1 MKRPRGPMTA
11 GELAALLEADPA
23 WVAAQAARDA
33 AHLQLKAQYRLAER
47 PLLADLRA
55 AGYDA
60 ESVWDL
66 VNTTADYAD
75 AVPTLI
81 RHLGEPYPDAVRD
94 GIARALAI
102 PQAKSVWDQL
112 VRFYRVEGPTT
123 RTKQGLA
130 AAIAVVADRKVI
142 AEVIELIRDVDQ
154 GPSRGLLLRALTRS
168 RDPAADQTISD
179 LASDPDLFK
188 EIAFIRREQKRRKSG
203 PAR

>member
-1 MKRPRGPMTA
+1 MTKLTV
-11 GELAALLEADPA
+11 GEYLRQRNADPA
-23 WVAAQAARDA
+23 WVAAQAASEA
-33 AHLQLKAQYRLAER
+33 ARLQLEAEYRHAQR

-55 AGYDA
+55 AGYAVDD
-60 ESVWDL
+60 VWDL
-66 VNTTADYAD
+66 VNTTAPYID
-75 AVPTLI
+75 AVPILI
-81 RHLGEPYPDAVRD
+81 RHLGQPYPAAVRD

-123 RTKQGLA
+123 RAKQGLA
-130 AAIAVVADRKVI
+130 AAIAVAADDEVI
-142 AEVIELIRDVDQ
+142 ADVIELIRDVDQ
-154 GPSRGLLLRALTRS
+154 GPSRGLLLRALKRS

-188 EIAFIRREQKRRKSG
+188 EIAFIRRRQERRKSG